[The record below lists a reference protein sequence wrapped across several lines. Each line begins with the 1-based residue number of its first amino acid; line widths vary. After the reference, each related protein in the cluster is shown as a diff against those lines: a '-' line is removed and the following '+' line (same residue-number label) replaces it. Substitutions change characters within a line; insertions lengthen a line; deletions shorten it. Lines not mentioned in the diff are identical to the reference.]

1 MEITTMFKFTFES
14 EYFPLTINASDAA
27 IERLADEMAI
37 HPKGLAYLLQ
47 YGIDQALGDK
57 TAGVYASIV
66 GVRDNGLPVKVPMKA
81 DRKDELRKQLGLS
94 ASASDERLARAYCQ
108 HLEETKW
115 NAILNGTIKD
125 ATSRDRLTPIEKMRR
140 EVVAEWYK
148 KLCTK
153 MKMVH
158 PSDADE
164 LKIAHE
170 NYYAVKKNLV
180 DDEAE
185 ARLAAKQDAPDMS
198 DEELAMLLG
207 KKA

>member
-1 MEITTMFKFTFES
+1 MFNFAFES
-14 EYFPLTINASDAA
+14 EYFPITLHATDGN
-27 IERLADEMAI
+27 IERLAEDFGI

-47 YGIDQALGDK
+47 YGIDQGLGDK
-57 TAGVYASIV
+57 TAGTYAAII
-66 GVRDNGLPVKVPMKA
+66 GYRDNGLPVKTPMKA
-81 DRKDELRKQLGLS
+81 DRKAELRKQLGLS
-94 ASASDERLARAYCQ
+94 ATCSDERLAREYCRY
-108 HLEETKW
+108 LEETKW
-115 NAILNGTIKD
+115 NKILDGTIKD

-140 EVVAEWYK
+140 EVVAEWYR

-153 MKMVH
+153 LKMVH

-170 NYYAVKKNLV
+170 NYYTVKKNLV
-180 DDEAE
+180 DDEVE